1 MDDGEKG
8 TRSGG
13 DRREGW
19 LRRAI
24 STASELGPV
33 RQGRMP
39 PALPDDA
46 QHAAG
51 LRTRVVVTAV
61 IALLAILC
69 AWPLADR
76 LSSPD
81 AYGDTAQTLD
91 EQKGDALGLVATTT
105 TASVAITA
113 IPGDVGTPIADQ
125 LADLSGKLATVLAI
139 IYLEKFLLTTFGLVA
154 CRFLVPAGL
163 VLMAVWLWLRER
175 WGSSRILF
183 VWGVK
188 LIVVAVAL
196 VTLVP
201 VSTGITKTINEQY
214 EASLAEETSQKADE
228 TNAATSEQS
237 GNEDA
242 DEGKSPLEAL
252 GDAISSGADA
262 LASGAE
268 AAVAAVGEQLNGLID
283 AVAVRIVTSCLVPL
297 VVLLLYAWVIK
308 LFTGADLT
316 GYLSMAQGAAGA
328 AVRQAGTTARF
339 AAERHRASGSK

>member
-1 MDDGEKG
+1 
-8 TRSGG
+8 
-13 DRREGW
+13 
-19 LRRAI
+19 
-24 STASELGPV
+24 
-33 RQGRMP
+33 
-39 PALPDDA
+39 
-46 QHAAG
+46 
-51 LRTRVVVTAV
+51 
-61 IALLAILC
+61 
-69 AWPLADR
+69 
-76 LSSPD
+76 
-81 AYGDTAQTLD
+81 
-91 EQKGDALGLVATTT
+91 
-105 TASVAITA
+105 
-113 IPGDVGTPIADQ
+113 
-125 LADLSGKLATVLAI
+125 
-139 IYLEKFLLTTFGLVA
+139 
-154 CRFLVPAGL
+154 
-163 VLMAVWLWLRER
+163 MAVWLWLRER

-188 LIVVAVAL
+188 LIIVAVAL

-201 VSTGITKTINEQY
+201 MSTGITKTINEQY

-268 AAVAAVGEQLNGLID
+268 GAVAAVGEQLNGLID

-316 GYLSMAQGAAGA
+316 GYLSKAQGAAGA